1 MAKGLPT
8 VVGYEA
14 NGGFLMASSAFLGE
28 VALGSLPTRDSTL
41 PILAALHQARSSNT
55 TLSELFRSLGLPISL
70 SGRLQN
76 YPSEASGRLMTWLT
90 QDTEHLSR
98 FLGASIQ
105 KTDHTD
111 GLRCELADGEI
122 VHLRPSGNAP
132 EMRCYVE
139 ADTEE
144 RAARLLEKMLHRLED
159 WHQSRSGRRGG
170 EPPAL
175 APIAGKP

>member
-1 MAKGLPT
+1 ITSNSKTEHVLGDTVIRTKVGSPYVIEGMQQLMAKGLPT

-111 GLRCELADGEI
+111 GL
-122 VHLRPSGNAP
+122 
-132 EMRCYVE
+132 
-139 ADTEE
+139 
-144 RAARLLEKMLHRLED
+144 
-159 WHQSRSGRRGG
+159 
-170 EPPAL
+170 
-175 APIAGKP
+175 